1 MAILYDINGKEQ
13 TFKERVQDCIA
24 DDFKHNAITTATDV
38 FYKNRSTRVEEV
50 PEWEELREEARRIRN
65 HVLDNL
71 DYYLEQF
78 AENAEK
84 AGSKVYFAQTDKE
97 AVQQVIE
104 IFENRKATKMVKSK
118 SMVSEEIDINHQ
130 LIDQGIEVFETDLA
144 EIILQLDDWNPP
156 SHIVVPA
163 LHLERNAIRDVFT
176 RYGYTGDEDPERLT
190 KFIRGFIREKFLNA
204 DVGMTGC
211 NFGVA
216 ETGTCTLV
224 TNEGNGRM
232 TTSIPN
238 TQIILMGMERL
249 VPNFEALDVLMA
261 LLVRSSVGSK
271 ITSYFSMTTG
281 PRKADEVDGP
291 EEQHII
297 IIDNGR
303 SKILGGEFREM
314 LRCIRCGACLN
325 ICPVYRHITGHGY
338 GSIYPGPMGI
348 VLTPLLVGYEKAS
361 ALPWACTLCG
371 ACTDHCPVKIPLH
384 ELILRH
390 RQILVEEKGYGGMGA
405 NFVFKAAGTMLAH
418 DGLFD
423 VGTKIGSRVMPFMA
437 KDRKSLKENIKIP
450 VLKNWTQSRDLDTLS
465 KQKFRD
471 WFKQHEAE
479 KKGGE

>member
-50 PEWEELREEARRIRN
+50 PEWEELREEACRIRN

-281 PRKADEVDGP
+281 PRKADINVDVVI
-291 EEQHII
+291 ERINMSVH
-297 IIDNGR
+297 
-303 SKILGGEFREM
+303 
-314 LRCIRCGACLN
+314 
-325 ICPVYRHITGHGY
+325 
-338 GSIYPGPMGI
+338 
-348 VLTPLLVGYEKAS
+348 
-361 ALPWACTLCG
+361 
-371 ACTDHCPVKIPLH
+371 
-384 ELILRH
+384 
-390 RQILVEEKGYGGMGA
+390 
-405 NFVFKAAGTMLAH
+405 AG
-418 DGLFD
+418 
-423 VGTKIGSRVMPFMA
+423 
-437 KDRKSLKENIKIP
+437 
-450 VLKNWTQSRDLDTLS
+450 
-465 KQKFRD
+465 
-471 WFKQHEAE
+471 
-479 KKGGE
+479 